1 MPTQTAT
8 GNIVDTFGDFASM
21 PHHPSPEAVKAF
33 EAAIAQCPQACIPA
47 QTFFGHGMV
56 TRVVLIPAGTVL
68 AGKKHRKGQHN
79 VLVSGTIAVST
90 EEGVVEMTG
99 PEVIVSPP
107 GTKRFA
113 MALTDVIWST
123 TVVCDAQDLE
133 TAEADIVDPSD
144 VLPKIEE
151 ESAP

>member
-1 MPTQTAT
+1 MDGSDLTLPR
-8 GNIVDTFGDFASM
+8 
-21 PHHPSPEAVKAF
+21 HPSPEAVKAF

-56 TRVVLIPAGTVL
+56 TRVILIPAGTAL
-68 AGKKHRKGQHN
+68 TGKKHRKGQHN

-90 EEGVVEMTG
+90 EAGVVELTG
-99 PEVIVSPP
+99 PEVVVSPP
-107 GTKRFA
+107 GTKRVA
-113 MALTDVIWST
+113 VALTDVIWST

-144 VLPKIEE
+144 VLPPMAEGE
-151 ESAP
+151 TPCLG